1 MDQFPLYDPLF
12 AIATMMVGRDV
23 QTVIIDGKVVMKNR
37 ELLTIDQEK
46 LKHELM
52 SRLPK
57 IMERFK
63 VLPE

>member
-1 MDQFPLYDPLF
+1 
-12 AIATMMVGRDV
+12 
-23 QTVIIDGKVVMKNR
+23 VIIDGKVVMKNR